1 MKKIFT
7 IFAAITLFMSC
18 DEDRETIDSLSY
30 PADAFI
36 TFNETTAFV
45 GEESI
50 TPLIIKVLYANTS
63 SANEDITIDFTVA
76 SNNGTLGNDY
86 TILDNKSSFTFSP
99 SNGIYTDN
107 VQIMPLDNL
116 VLGEENIVITLT
128 LGSSTYSNGYPGPD
142 SLGETIT
149 VTILDDDC
157 AKEEALRPYQGDWLG
172 SDSCGDY
179 TGVPVTLT
187 LPCGTGITIK
197 GLGHP
202 WLEDPGYWDELVVFE
217 YDVLITIDEAAGT
230 VTIPEQVYVTTLF
243 DGEESDYSILGS
255 GTIDTSGAQPVIT
268 ISYDMKHPQYGSMA
282 NDYAG
287 TSCAGLFGA
296 VITLQ

>member
-268 ISYDMKHPQYGSMA
+268 ISYDMNHPQYGSMV

>member
-202 WLEDPGYWDELVVFE
+202 WLEDSGYWDELVVFE

>member
-7 IFAAITLFMSC
+7 IVAAITLFMSC
-18 DEDRETIDSLSY
+18 DESRETVDSLSF
-30 PADAFI
+30 PSDAFI
-36 TFNETTAFV
+36 SFSETTASV
-45 GEESI
+45 GEESDAPLTI
-50 TPLIIKVLYANTS
+50 TVLYANTS
-63 SANEDITIDFTVA
+63 SATEDVTIDFTVA
-76 SNNGTLGNDY
+76 SNNGTIGTDY
-86 TILDNKSSFTFSP
+86 TVVDNKSSFTFSP
-99 SNGIYTDN
+99 SNGIYSDN
-107 VQIMPLDNL
+107 VQIMPLDNIL
-116 VLGEENIVITLT
+116 LGEENIIVTLT
-128 LGSSTYSNGYPGPD
+128 LGTSTYSTGYPGPD
-142 SLGETIT
+142 RLGETIT

-157 AKEEALRPYQGDWLG
+157 GKEEALRPYEGDWLG
-172 SDSCGDY
+172 TDSCGDY
-179 TGVPVTLT
+179 TDVPVTLT

-202 WLEDPGYWDELVVFE
+202 WLENPGYWGELVVFE

-230 VTIPEQVYVTTLF
+230 VTIPEQVYVTTLY

-255 GTIDTSGAQPVIT
+255 GTIDTTGAKPVIT
-268 ISYDMKHPQYGSMA
+268 ISYDMKHPEYGSMA

>member
-282 NDYAG
+282 NDFAG